1 MIINSFTDPRVRG
14 AACAAANQITKMSNS
29 INKQVVV
36 SILNGTQQV
45 CLGKVHTVYVTEN
58 KASIH

>member
-1 MIINSFTDPRVRG
+1 MIIQNFTDPRVRG
-14 AACAAANQITKMSNS
+14 AACAAANQITEMSHS

-45 CLGKVHTVYVTEN
+45 LSVLIKC
-58 KASIH
+58 SILSSLFV